1 MEETMGGPV
10 MNYKDYLASY
20 CNSPGKRQMTR
31 SKVVGDGVSDKP
43 WIQVIWK
50 EEIIRSL
57 IT

>member
-1 MEETMGGPV
+1 MGDPV